1 MIKRLKFK
9 LSLSVNSL
17 VEKAKETWQKPAL
30 RAVAIITFF
39 LLASKALGLIRQ
51 IIIYQKMDRISSDLL
66 LTASSLSDDLTSL
79 LVMGTIFNAV
89 LPIASRL
96 EYDSEDKMNRYL
108 YLMLI
113 SICSIIGVICLGV
126 IIFTQPI
133 LQLTIS
139 GEIYTNFV
147 NQGLLNDLVGVTRIL
162 SFIPLL
168 LAIQSIFGIFL
179 NLKKRFLVF
188 SMAGVVYN
196 IGMIAGLLIGGKN
209 DYYATSIGMVFG
221 SLITVLIYIFECRK
235 FGFTGL
241 SKLFGQT
248 RNIFVDLRKV
258 WLQTWVLFLPRILL
272 ISGAVA
278 ANRLI
283 KLVATEDGQITAFDI
298 SLSVQAAF
306 FTLIT
311 SISTVFY
318 PDLAKVF
325 NDATIHPKI
334 FWNKLQKYTENTA
347 IISLAGAIFT
357 FIAAPIFVLIF
368 NLFGRGQDN
377 GNYIAYLAQICTLGF
392 VFQAVSEIL
401 GKYFYVRER
410 AWQPVIFALTALA
423 IQIGVTYI
431 LIYKGLDAGIAVSLG
446 LVVNTLILVL
456 IQFWFIRK
464 DYYDAK
470 ITSAESNPSTTGNS

>member
-1 MIKRLKFK
+1 
-9 LSLSVNSL
+9 
-17 VEKAKETWQKPAL
+17 
-30 RAVAIITFF
+30 
-39 LLASKALGLIRQ
+39 
-51 IIIYQKMDRISSDLL
+51 
-66 LTASSLSDDLTSL
+66 
-79 LVMGTIFNAV
+79 
-89 LPIASRL
+89 
-96 EYDSEDKMNRYL
+96 
-108 YLMLI
+108 
-113 SICSIIGVICLGV
+113 
-126 IIFTQPI
+126 
-133 LQLTIS
+133 
-139 GEIYTNFV
+139 
-147 NQGLLNDLVGVTRIL
+147 
-162 SFIPLL
+162 
-168 LAIQSIFGIFL
+168 
-179 NLKKRFLVF
+179 
-188 SMAGVVYN
+188 MAGVVYN

-377 GNYIAYLAQICTLGF
+377 GHYIAYLAQICTLGF